1 MVRTALWRSS
11 GVSELVV
18 VFRGWDNPKYYDDRR
33 CLVQTSWYLEARRP
47 LEAKTKGSPR
57 KLKVVQVV
65 VPAVVI

>member
-1 MVRTALWRSS
+1 MMIGAVR
-11 GVSELVV
+11 
-18 VFRGWDNPKYYDDRR
+18 
-33 CLVQTSWYLEARRP
+33 VQTSWYLEARRP